1 MHDID
6 FLMLDPFKS
15 FENEEV
21 NVITDFVF
29 FYIVVYSRIEAY
41 GKKIFVVMT
50 KSIKWHYQIVRL
62 SKA

>member
-29 FYIVVYSRIEAY
+29 FYIVVYSRREAY

-50 KSIKWHYQIVRL
+50 KSIKCHYQIVRL